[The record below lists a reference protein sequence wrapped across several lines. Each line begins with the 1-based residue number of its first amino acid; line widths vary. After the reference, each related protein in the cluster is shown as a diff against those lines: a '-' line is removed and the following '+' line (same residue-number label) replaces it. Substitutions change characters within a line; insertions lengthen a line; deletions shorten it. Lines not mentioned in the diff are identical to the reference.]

1 MWRHLVTGFWKEE
14 LFSVTGISGPFLHRP
29 QMHPVS
35 NSTEQ
40 WTQYTNQAILDVQIH
55 YKAHSCVWIT
65 QISSEGTATVRMLRQ
80 ALHWKEAATVAGDS
94 VMSEVIF
101 SFPWSVF
108 CLLFIE
114 NKLNTYIWCHTFWCL
129 YNTFSYMFIKMD
141 STKQPYCCK
150 TFF

>member
-1 MWRHLVTGFWKEE
+1 VWRHLVTGFWKEE